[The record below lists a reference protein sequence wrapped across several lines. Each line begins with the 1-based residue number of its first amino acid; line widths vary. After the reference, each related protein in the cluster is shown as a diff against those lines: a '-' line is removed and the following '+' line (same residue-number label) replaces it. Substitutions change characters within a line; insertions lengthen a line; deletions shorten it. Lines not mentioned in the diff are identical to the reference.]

1 MIKMN
6 LQMPTVLANP
16 KTKISRIIKNIYLI
30 PGFFSPHTSL
40 DMVSVGVYCVSR
52 ANDWSRL
59 SNMNV
64 NSTEFNLQVWVGVLS
79 TNGLSLYLPI
89 QVVCRITRLKDWVLM
104 YVYVFMT
111 NGWLPI
117 YHYIRPA

>member
-40 DMVSVGVYCVSR
+40 DIVSVGVCVSR

-59 SNMNV
+59 SNNNV
-64 NSTEFNLQVWVGVLS
+64 NSTEFNLQVWVSVLS

-89 QVVCRITRLKDWVLM
+89 QVVSM
-104 YVYVFMT
+104 
-111 NGWLPI
+111 
-117 YHYIRPA
+117 

>member
-6 LQMPTVLANP
+6 LQMPAVLANP
-16 KTKISRIIKNIYLI
+16 KPKISRIIKNIYLI

-40 DMVSVGVYCVSR
+40 DMVSVGECVSR

-59 SNMNV
+59 SNNNV
-64 NSTEFNLQVWVGVLS
+64 NSILNLTYKCVWVGVLS

-89 QVVCRITRLKDWVLM
+89 QVVSM
-104 YVYVFMT
+104 
-111 NGWLPI
+111 
-117 YHYIRPA
+117 

>member
-6 LQMPTVLANP
+6 LPMPSVLANP

-40 DMVSVGVYCVSR
+40 DIVLVGECVSR

-59 SNMNV
+59 SNNNV
-64 NSTEFNLQVWVGVLS
+64 NSILNLTYKCVWVGVLS

-89 QVVCRITRLKDWVLM
+89 QVVSM
-104 YVYVFMT
+104 
-111 NGWLPI
+111 
-117 YHYIRPA
+117 